1 MAGPAFRAAAV
12 RVRVP
17 ATSANLGPG
26 FDAFGLA
33 LGLYDD
39 IVVRVADSGLHVD
52 IAGEGADT
60 LPRDEKHLIVR
71 SLRTA
76 FDLLGGQPRGLEIVC
91 ANRIPHGRGLGS
103 SSAAICAGIT
113 AARAVTIG
121 APDRLDDTALLQLA
135 TEIEGHPDNV
145 AACLLGGFT
154 LAWTE
159 TGAARA
165 IRMNPAAS
173 VVPVVFV
180 PAQPLLT
187 ETARG
192 LLPRTV
198 PHVDAAANAG
208 RAALL
213 VEALTR
219 RPELLLTATEDRI
232 HQEYRAPAME
242 ETLALVHRLRS
253 DGVPAVVSGAGPTVL
268 ALTDEQQAEK
278 IAQLAGEGWAAAK
291 LPVEAGGAAVLPLT
305 GKEPAGPPTGPVPRG
320 GARDGGGA
328 PHQPGPLAGA

>member
-12 RVRVP
+12 RVRTP

-26 FDAFGLA
+26 FDAFGLS

-39 IVVRVADSGLHVD
+39 VVVRVADAGLHID
-52 IAGEGADT
+52 IAGEGAHS
-60 LPRDEKHLIVR
+60 LPRDENHLLVR
-71 SLRTA
+71 ALRTA
-76 FDLLGGQPRGLEIVC
+76 FDLLGGQPRGLEVVC

-103 SSAAICAGIT
+103 SSAAICAGIV

-121 APDRLDDTALLQLA
+121 GDARLDDTALLELA

-159 TGAARA
+159 NGAARA
-165 IRMNPAAS
+165 IRMDPARS

-180 PAQPLLT
+180 PDTEVLT
-187 ETARG
+187 RTARG

-198 PHVDAAANAG
+198 PHVDAAVNAG

-219 RPELLLTATEDRI
+219 RPELLLPATEDRI
-232 HQEYRAPAME
+232 HQEYRQPAMPGSV
-242 ETLALVHRLRS
+242 ALVGRLRA
-253 DGVPAVVSGAGPTVL
+253 DGVPAMISGAGPTVI
-268 ALTDEQQAEK
+268 ALVEDGAADK
-278 IAQLAGEGWAAAK
+278 VARLAGEGWAANRLSLDA
-291 LPVEAGGAAVLPLT
+291 AGASVLPL
-305 GKEPAGPPTGPVPRG
+305 GS
-320 GARDGGGA
+320 
-328 PHQPGPLAGA
+328 

>member
-26 FDAFGLA
+26 FDALGLA

-39 IVVRVADSGLHVD
+39 VVVRVADAGLHVD
-52 IAGEGADT
+52 IAGEGAET
-60 LPRDEKHLIVR
+60 LPRDEQHLLVR

-76 FDLLGGQPRGLEIVC
+76 FDLLGGQPRGLEVVC

-103 SSAAICAGIT
+103 SSAAICAGIV
-113 AARAVTIG
+113 AARAVTTG
-121 APDRLDDTALLQLA
+121 ADSRLDDTALLELA

-154 LAWTE
+154 LAWSE
-159 TGAARA
+159 NGAARA
-165 IRMNPAAS
+165 LRMDPAPTLA
-173 VVPVVFV
+173 PVAFV
-180 PAQPLLT
+180 PAKPLLT

-219 RPELLLTATEDRI
+219 RPDLLLPATEDRL
-232 HQEYRAPAME
+232 HQEYRAPAMPQSV
-242 ETLALVHRLRS
+242 ALVHRLRD

-268 ALTDEQQAEK
+268 ALAEAGAADK
-278 IAQLAGEGWAAAK
+278 IAALAGEEWTANRLSLDAA
-291 LPVEAGGAAVLPLT
+291 GACVLPL
-305 GKEPAGPPTGPVPRG
+305 AGGS
-320 GARDGGGA
+320 A
-328 PHQPGPLAGA
+328 Q

>member
-26 FDAFGLA
+26 FDALGLS

-39 IVVRVADSGLHVD
+39 VVVRVADSGLHID
-52 IAGEGADT
+52 IAGEGSET
-60 LPRDEKHLIVR
+60 LPRDEQHLLVR
-71 SLRTA
+71 AMRAA
-76 FDLLGGQPRGLEIVC
+76 FDVLGGQPRGLEIVC

-103 SSAAICAGIT
+103 SSAAICAGIV

-121 APDRLDDTALLQLA
+121 GENRLDDDALLELA

-154 LAWTE
+154 LAWME
-159 TGAARA
+159 GGVGRA
-165 IRMNPAAS
+165 VRSEPSDSI
-173 VVPVVFV
+173 VPVVFV
-180 PAQPLLT
+180 PGKPVLT

-192 LLPRTV
+192 LLPRNV

-219 RPELLLTATEDRI
+219 RPELLMPATEDRL
-232 HQEYRAPAME
+232 HQEYRAPAMPE
-242 ETLALVHRLRS
+242 SVALVERLRA
-253 DGVPAVVSGAGPTVL
+253 DGIPAVISGAGPTVL
-268 ALTDEQQAEK
+268 ALASEET
-278 IAQLAGEGWAAAK
+278 AQKVEMSAGDGWAANR
-291 LPVEAGGAAVLPLT
+291 LDLDLSGASVLPL
-305 GKEPAGPPTGPVPRG
+305 A
-320 GARDGGGA
+320 AA
-328 PHQPGPLAGA
+328 A

>member
-26 FDAFGLA
+26 FDALGLA

-39 IVVRVADSGLHVD
+39 VVVRVADSGLHID
-52 IAGEGADT
+52 IAGEGNET
-60 LPRDEKHLIVR
+60 LPRDESHLLVR
-71 SLRTA
+71 SLRAA
-76 FDLLGGQPRGLEIVC
+76 FDSLGGQPRGLEIVC

-103 SSAAICAGIT
+103 SSAAICAGIV

-121 APDRLDDTALLQLA
+121 GDRLDDSALLELA

-154 LAWTE
+154 LSWMDR
-159 TGAARA
+159 GAARA
-165 IRMNPAAS
+165 IRMDPADS
-173 VVPVVFV
+173 IVPVVFV
-180 PAQPLLT
+180 PGKPVLT

-219 RPELLLTATEDRI
+219 RPELLLPATEDRL
-232 HQEYRAPAME
+232 HQEYRAPAMPE
-242 ETLALVHRLRS
+242 SAVLVERLRA
-253 DGVPAVVSGAGPTVL
+253 DGIPAVISGAGPTVL
-268 ALTDEQQAEK
+268 ALADDDSADK
-278 IAQLAGEGWAAAK
+278 VADLAGEGWAANR
-291 LPVEAGGAAVLPLT
+291 LDLDSQGASVLPL
-305 GKEPAGPPTGPVPRG
+305 
-320 GARDGGGA
+320 A
-328 PHQPGPLAGA
+328 P

>member
-26 FDAFGLA
+26 YDSMGLA

-39 IVVRVADSGLHVD
+39 VVVRVAESGLHVD
-52 IAGEGADT
+52 IAGEGAAT
-60 LPRDEKHLIVR
+60 LPRDEEHLLVR

-76 FDLLGGQPRGLEIVC
+76 FDLLGGQPRGLEVVC

-103 SSAAICAGIT
+103 SSAAICAGIV
-113 AARAVTIG
+113 AARAVTTG
-121 APDRLDDTALLQLA
+121 GEGRLDERAMLELA

-145 AACLLGGFT
+145 AACLLGGLT
-154 LAWTE
+154 IAWTE
-159 TGAARA
+159 GGSARA
-165 IRMNPAAS
+165 VRLDPAAS

-180 PAQPLLT
+180 PEKPLLT

-192 LLPRTV
+192 LLPRSV
-198 PHVDAAANAG
+198 PHVDAAQNAG
-208 RAALL
+208 RSALL

-219 RPELLLTATEDRI
+219 RPELLLPATEDRL

-242 ETLALVHRLRS
+242 ESIALVARLRA
-253 DGVPAVVSGAGPTVL
+253 DGVPAVISGAGPTVL
-268 ALTDEQQAEK
+268 AFADGDAADK
-278 IAQLAGEGWAAAK
+278 VARLAGSHWTANRLALDAAG
-291 LPVEAGGAAVLPLT
+291 AGVLPLET
-305 GKEPAGPPTGPVPRG
+305 G
-320 GARDGGGA
+320 GASS
-328 PHQPGPLAGA
+328 